1 MGADYALPAGYS
13 EHSSG
18 LSLDIG
24 SGLTQMDWA
33 LEGKWTEKNAWKYD
47 FILRYP
53 SDKTDV
59 TGIQYEPWHIRY
71 AGLPHSTIMQ
81 KMNLALEEYLDYL
94 KEEESISASI
104 EGGKYTMSYYPFFQ
118 SKTIDVEIPLNEFC
132 EIPVKDMG
140 GVIMTTRSW
149 IIF

>member
-13 EHSSG
+13 EHNSG

-24 SGLTQMDWA
+24 SGLTQMDRA
-33 LEGKWTEKNAWKYD
+33 LEGKWIEKNAWKYG

-59 TGIQYEPWHIRY
+59 TGIQYEPWYIRY

-118 SKTIDVEIPLNEFC
+118 SKTIDVEIP
-132 EIPVKDMG
+132 VKDMD
-140 GVIMTTRSW
+140 GVIMTTRS
-149 IIF
+149 